1 MYTAYFDE
9 SGTHGSSEVL
19 IVAGYIA
26 SVEQWVQ
33 FEADWK
39 ELLLDADVDA
49 LHMRDFNPSL
59 RQFAPWK
66 NEWERREMFR
76 KRVVKVIRTHVRRGF
91 AGAVILRDYAKVN
104 LTYHLEDLSLKPYP
118 LAALNCVNKGEKW
131 RKEHTYV
138 EPIRYVFEDGMK
150 GKNQICDVLRGNG
163 LQIPEFKQKADCL
176 AFQIAD
182 FAANTLHRYL
192 TKLLTGRVPK
202 ERDYFPELNSIPND
216 FAVWEETYLDNFC
229 RTHNVPERA

>member
-9 SGTHGSSEVL
+9 SGTHGSSEAL

-26 SVEQWVQ
+26 SVEQWIQ

-39 ELLLDADVDA
+39 QLLLDVGVDA

-59 RQFAPWK
+59 RHFAPWK
-66 NEWERREMFR
+66 DEWERREIFR

-104 LTYHLEDLSLKPYP
+104 ITYHLEDRSLKPYP
-118 LAALNCVNKGEKW
+118 LAALNCINKGETW
-131 RKEHTYV
+131 RKEHTYL

-150 GKNQICDVLRGNG
+150 GKNQIYDVLRGNG

-176 AFQIAD
+176 PFQ
-182 FAANTLHRYL
+182 
-192 TKLLTGRVPK
+192 
-202 ERDYFPELNSIPND
+202 
-216 FAVWEETYLDNFC
+216 
-229 RTHNVPERA
+229 